1 MKEPRV
7 AMLIRIPASLK
18 AKLADLAKRDHR
30 SLNQEVEFLLDRV
43 TNSEMKEEKQEGDAK
58 RVHR

>member
-18 AKLADLAKRDHR
+18 ARLADIAKRDHR
-30 SLNQEVEFLLDRV
+30 SLNQEIEFLLDLV
-43 TNSEMKEEKQEGDAK
+43 THGEMTEEKQDGDTK
-58 RVHR
+58 RVRR